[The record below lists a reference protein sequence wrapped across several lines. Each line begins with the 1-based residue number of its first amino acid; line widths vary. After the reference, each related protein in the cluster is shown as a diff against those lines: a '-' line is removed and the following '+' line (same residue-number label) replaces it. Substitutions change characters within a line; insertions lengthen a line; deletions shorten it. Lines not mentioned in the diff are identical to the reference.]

1 MCSSDLDLA
10 AGLIAQLG
18 QLKRRQV
25 CAHGA
30 SGIAKAGLP
39 QRGQIEQ
46 SFHQDDGGA
55 AAHRIPGKQAAL
67 GARQQPVWESGADTA
82 AVEVHQGAGLAKRE
96 DHTAAEGV
104 ASLGSN
110 KSGFEQSIEAITM
123 GNQMVAQLTDGGSIA
138 DAQFFDEAGA
148 QPTSLEIMNGFGV
161 TMELELVER
170 SDRFQPFGI
179 GSRRDLPLEVGNA
192 LAKRE
197 TLGQSNKTDQVA
209 ATAATVTVEQI
220 LGSIDT

>member
-1 MCSSDLDLA
+1 V
-10 AGLIAQLG
+10 G
-18 QLKRRQV
+18 
-25 CAHGA
+25 
-30 SGIAKAGLP
+30 
-39 QRGQIEQ
+39 
-46 SFHQDDGGA
+46 
-55 AAHRIPGKQAAL
+55 
-67 GARQQPVWESGADTA
+67 SGADTA

-138 DAQFFDEAGA
+138 DAQFFDEAGIA
-148 QPTSLEIMNGFGV
+148 QPTSLEIRNGFGV

-179 GSRRDLPLEVGNA
+179 GSRRDLLLEVGNA

-220 LGSIDT
+220 LGSIDIEGRPCIRM

>member
-1 MCSSDLDLA
+1 MDDASVQTGASQTLGEGMGSALAGMIVILVEDDVDLA

-67 GARQQPVWESGADTA
+67 GARQQPVWESA
-82 AVEVHQGAGLAKRE
+82 
-96 DHTAAEGV
+96 
-104 ASLGSN
+104 
-110 KSGFEQSIEAITM
+110 
-123 GNQMVAQLTDGGSIA
+123 
-138 DAQFFDEAGA
+138 
-148 QPTSLEIMNGFGV
+148 P
-161 TMELELVER
+161 
-170 SDRFQPFGI
+170 
-179 GSRRDLPLEVGNA
+179 
-192 LAKRE
+192 
-197 TLGQSNKTDQVA
+197 
-209 ATAATVTVEQI
+209 I
-220 LGSIDT
+220 LRP

>member
-1 MCSSDLDLA
+1 
-10 AGLIAQLG
+10 
-18 QLKRRQV
+18 
-25 CAHGA
+25 
-30 SGIAKAGLP
+30 
-39 QRGQIEQ
+39 
-46 SFHQDDGGA
+46 
-55 AAHRIPGKQAAL
+55 
-67 GARQQPVWESGADTA
+67 
-82 AVEVHQGAGLAKRE
+82 
-96 DHTAAEGV
+96 
-104 ASLGSN
+104 
-110 KSGFEQSIEAITM
+110 M

-138 DAQFFDEAGA
+138 DAQFFDEAGIA

-179 GSRRDLPLEVGNA
+179 GSRRDLLLEVGNA

-220 LGSIDT
+220 LGSIDIEGRPCIRM